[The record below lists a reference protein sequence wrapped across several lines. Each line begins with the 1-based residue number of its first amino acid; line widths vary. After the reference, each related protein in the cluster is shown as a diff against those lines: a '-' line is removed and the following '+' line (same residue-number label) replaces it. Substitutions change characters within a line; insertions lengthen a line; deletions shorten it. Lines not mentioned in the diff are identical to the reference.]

1 MNFRKLIEQA
11 MHEVRDEFAVIVA
24 RKLAEL
30 MGDPS
35 GSRSAASRAGTKE
48 PARRGRPPK
57 ALKAASSRSRAP
69 KDHMAQLREKV
80 LSALQAGEAMK
91 KAQIMK
97 AARLDEAES
106 ARVAN
111 VLKKLKDDG
120 VVSMKGQKA
129 VATYTLS
136 DPARSAHR

>member
-1 MNFRKLIEQA
+1 
-11 MHEVRDEFAVIVA
+11 
-24 RKLAEL
+24 
-30 MGDPS
+30 
-35 GSRSAASRAGTKE
+35 
-48 PARRGRPPK
+48 
-57 ALKAASSRSRAP
+57 
-69 KDHMAQLREKV
+69 MAQLREKV
-80 LSALQAGEAMK
+80 LSALQTGDAMK

-97 AARLDEAES
+97 AARLDETES

-136 DPARSAHR
+136 DPARAAHR